1 MPLLKCSEDM
11 MPSWSDLDFIDVVYL
26 KEGELRSFISTSE
39 RELYFIGDGIC
50 KMIINRKI
58 SYAQRGH
65 IFKIE
70 SLNSTIKVKA
80 ETDCVIIVIGGHWEG
95 LTGTHGIFTLDNSP
109 NPKNDGDP
117 AEYPRKTDYDNHYHD
132 CDVYW
137 IIFKGSGKAY
147 SEGKEYEIKPGHC
160 IATKMGDHHD
170 IPEVAEEIHAVW
182 FESSL
187 KGLMREG
194 NLWVHKHGIPEIEL

>member
-1 MPLLKCSEDM
+1 MPLLKCSEDL
-11 MPSWSDLDFIDVVYL
+11 MPSWSDLDFIDVIYL
-26 KEGELRSFISTSE
+26 NEGELRSFISTSD

-80 ETDCVIIVIGGHWEG
+80 ETDCVVIVIGGHWEG
-95 LTGTHGIFTLDNSP
+95 LTGSHGIFTLKNSKT
-109 NPKNDGDP
+109 PKNEGDP
-117 AEYPRKTDYDNHYHD
+117 TDYPRKTEFDNHYLD
-132 CDVYW
+132 CDDYWVVY
-137 IIFKGSGKAY
+137 KGSGLAV
-147 SEGKEYEIKPGHC
+147 SEGKEYELKPGYC
-160 IATKMGDHHD
+160 LATKMGDHHD
-170 IPEVAEEIHAVW
+170 IPEVYEEIHAVW

-187 KGLMREG
+187 KGSMREG
-194 NLWVHKHGIPEIEL
+194 HLWTHSHGKPKTEV

>member
-11 MPSWSDLDFIDVVYL
+11 MPSWSDLDFIDVINL
-26 KEGELRSFISTSE
+26 KEGEIRSFISTSE
-39 RELYFIGDGIC
+39 REMYFIGDGIC

-65 IFKIE
+65 TFKIE

-80 ETDCVIIVIGGHWEG
+80 ETDCVVIVIGGHWEG
-95 LTGTHGIFTLDNSP
+95 LTGTHGIFTIDNSD

-117 AEYPRKTDYDNHYHD
+117 TDYPRKTDFDNHYHD
-132 CDVYW
+132 FDEYW
-137 IIFKGSGKAY
+137 VIFKGSGRAV
-147 SEGKEYEIKPGHC
+147 SEGKEYELKPGYC
-160 IATKMGDHHD
+160 LATKMGDHHD
-170 IPEVAEEIHAVW
+170 IPEVYEEIHAVW

-194 NLWVHKHGIPEIEL
+194 HLWVHKHGEPVTDI

>member
-1 MPLLKCSEDM
+1 M
-11 MPSWSDLDFIDVVYL
+11 MPPWSDLDFIDVIYL

-39 RELYFIGDGIC
+39 REMYFIGDGIC

-65 IFKIE
+65 TFKIE

-80 ETDCVIIVIGGHWEG
+80 ETDCVVIVIGGHWVG
-95 LTGTHGIFTLDNSP
+95 LTGTHGIFTLENSD

-117 AEYPRKTDYDNHYHD
+117 TDYPRKTNFDKHYHD
-132 CDVYW
+132 CDEYW
-137 IIFKGSGKAY
+137 VIFQGSGLAV
-147 SEGKEYEIKPGHC
+147 SEGNEYELKPGYC
-160 IATKMGDHHD
+160 LATKMGEHHD
-170 IPEVAEEIHAVW
+170 IPEVYEEIHAVW

-194 NLWVHKHGIPEIEL
+194 HLWEHKHGEPKAEV

>member
-1 MPLLKCSEDM
+1 MPLINCSEDM
-11 MPSWSDLDFIDVVYL
+11 MPSWSDLDFIDVINL
-26 KEGELRSFISTSE
+26 NEGEIRSFISTSA
-39 RELYFIGDGIC
+39 REMYFVGDGIC

-65 IFKIE
+65 TFKIE

-95 LTGTHGIFTLDNSP
+95 LTGTHGIFTLDNSD
-109 NPKNDGDP
+109 NPKNEGDP
-117 AEYPRKTDYDNHYHD
+117 TDYPRKTDFDNHYHD
-132 CDVYW
+132 CDEYW
-137 IIFKGSGKAY
+137 VIFKGSGNAI
-147 SEGKEYEIKPGHC
+147 SGGKKYELKPGYC
-160 IATKMGDHHD
+160 LATRMGEHHD
-170 IPEVAEEIHAVW
+170 IPEVYEEIVAVW

-194 NLWVHKHGIPEIEL
+194 HLWVHKHGEPVTDF

>member
-1 MPLLKCSEDM
+1 MPLLKCSEDL
-11 MPSWSDLDFIDVVYL
+11 MPPWSDLDFIDVIYL
-26 KEGELRSFISTSE
+26 KEGELRSFISTSD

-80 ETDCVIIVIGGHWEG
+80 ETDCVVIVIGGHWEG
-95 LTGTHGIFTLDNSP
+95 LTGSHGIFTLKNSK
-109 NPKNDGDP
+109 NPKNEGDP
-117 AEYPRKTDYDNHYHD
+117 TDYPRKTEFDNHYLD
-132 CDVYW
+132 CDEYW
-137 IIFKGSGKAY
+137 IVYKGSGLAV
-147 SEGKEYEIKPGHC
+147 SEGEEYELKPGYC
-160 IATKMGDHHD
+160 LATKMGEHHD
-170 IPEVAEEIHAVW
+170 IPEVYEEIHAVW

-194 NLWVHKHGIPEIEL
+194 HLWTHTHGEPKTEV

>member
-11 MPSWSDLDFIDVVYL
+11 MPSWSDLDFIDVINM
-26 KEGELRSFISTSE
+26 KEGEIRSFISTSE

-70 SLNSTIKVKA
+70 SHNSTIKVKA
-80 ETDCVIIVIGGHWEG
+80 ETDCSIIVIGGHWEG
-95 LTGTHGIFTLDNSP
+95 LIGSHGLFTLDNSGD
-109 NPKNDGDP
+109 PKNEGDP
-117 AEYPRKTDYDNHYHD
+117 TDYPRETDYDNHFHD
-132 CDVYW
+132 CDEYW
-137 IIFKGSGKAY
+137 VIYQGSALAI
-147 SEGKEYEIKPGHC
+147 SEGKKYELKPGYC
-160 IATKMGDHHD
+160 LATKMGDHHD
-170 IPEVAEEIHAVW
+170 IPEVYEELHGVW
-182 FESSL
+182 FQSSL

-194 NLWVHKHGIPEIEL
+194 HLWEHTHGEPSTEF

>member
-11 MPSWSDLDFIDVVYL
+11 MPSWSDLDFIDVIEL

-65 IFKIE
+65 TFKIE

-95 LTGTHGIFTLDNSP
+95 LTGTHGLFTLDNSP

-117 AEYPRKTDYDNHYHD
+117 TEYPRKTEFDNHYHD
-132 CDVYW
+132 SDVYLV
-137 IIFKGSGKAY
+137 IYKGSGIAY
-147 SEGKEYEIKPGHC
+147 SEGKKYELNPGYC
-160 IATKMGDHHD
+160 LVTRMGDHHD
-170 IPEVAEEIHAVW
+170 IPEVFEEIHGVR
-182 FESSL
+182 FESAM

-194 NLWVHKHGIPEIEL
+194 NLWVHAHGEPKIEI